1 MGCTL
6 CVPIPARRHSL
17 NVRRHERVPA
27 WHWSHGHLSVCRF
40 FIFDLLQLCFE
51 DASHV
56 WDACSGLVFA
66 NPFRQL
72 DMSSPETFVPE
83 ALSQIMAIVF
93 QTVPAGREPGF
104 TVQPKGDSN
113 CYSLPGLRHG
123 SASCPS
129 LPAFSDALATYA
141 CVGQWVM
148 ALPTTRTSHC
158 CAQGWRLLISRWHC
172 ATWVVRAQ
180 QPEGWGGDVPVVYEE
195 ALRRR
200 GGRHGGD
207 GFTVPHAG
215 CVLVEPACAP
225 VHIRRRRR
233 VVCVRAPSVH
243 RICFRTLHSHLLSA
257 IAMLCL
263 AACTWTSGLATM
275 RAACSTQPLLTMAKA
290 AGFRVCSRPLLLV
303 TPQCAGAHPH
313 QTAALAHRCPSAYRP
328 LAVRACLRALALGS

>member
-1 MGCTL
+1 M
-6 CVPIPARRHSL
+6 
-17 NVRRHERVPA
+17 A
-27 WHWSHGHLSVCRF
+27 WR
-40 FIFDLLQLCFE
+40 
-51 DASHV
+51 
-56 WDACSGLVFA
+56 
-66 NPFRQL
+66 
-72 DMSSPETFVPE
+72 
-83 ALSQIMAIVF
+83 
-93 QTVPAGREPGF
+93 
-104 TVQPKGDSN
+104 
-113 CYSLPGLRHG
+113 
-123 SASCPS
+123 
-129 LPAFSDALATYA
+129 
-141 CVGQWVM
+141 
-148 ALPTTRTSHC
+148 TTRTSHC
-158 CAQGWRLLISRWHC
+158 SAQGWRLLISRWHC

-207 GFTVPHAG
+207 GFSVPRAG

-257 IAMLCL
+257 IAVLCL

-313 QTAALAHRCPSAYRP
+313 QTAALAHRFPSAYRP
-328 LAVRACLRALALGS
+328 LAVRACLWAVALGS